1 MPRLPV
7 VGADDDDW
15 GSILNQYMLVEHK
28 PDGSHNFGV
37 FNVLTFGAKGDGQ
50 ADDTAAIQAALDAAA
65 LVGGVVWLPPG
76 PNAYRCE
83 GSLKVPGHV
92 TFKGG
97 YGGMRRGLRL
107 WKETPRGSLLH
118 AYGKGDFIT
127 LSHNAVIDGLEI
139 YYPDQKTQY
148 APDPY
153 GWTIKIPPDQ
163 HGATIRNIC
172 CPNPYQFI
180 YANADGFLIDGV
192 QGYPLMTGIQ
202 LDRVADVPRINNIHF
217 NGNVWQDALQSMRDW
232 VMHNGVCLKATGVE
246 ELMIY
251 NLFAYGYLRGLW
263 FTAYEPDP
271 GFPGNYGSIN
281 NFGFDAVQEGILVET
296 RGVSGRQGLSLSN
309 GRIIP
314 FKGQVG
320 ARAGIKFVDTVPS
333 QGPAISASNV
343 SFFGPHERSLWI
355 GPSSGARMAWLGGQA
370 TEYRKEMV
378 LCESPNAV
386 VRLVGVRSFNGEGPR
401 INNPGG
407 SDILDQGEIT
417 S

>member
-7 VGADDDDW
+7 TGADDDDW
-15 GSILNQYMLVEHK
+15 GNILNQYLQVEHK
-28 PDGSHNFGV
+28 ADGTHNFGV
-37 FNVLTFGAKGDGQ
+37 FNVRSFGAKGDGQ

-65 LVGGVVWLPPG
+65 PVGGVVWLSPG
-76 PNAYRCE
+76 SNAYRCE
-83 GSLKVPGHV
+83 GPLKVPGHV

-118 AYGKGDFIT
+118 VYGTGDFIT

-139 YYPDQKTQY
+139 YYPAQKTKG

-153 GWTIKIPPDQ
+153 GWTIQMPPDQ

-202 LDRVADVPRINNIHF
+202 LDRVADVPRINNIHL
-217 NGNVWQDALQSMRDW
+217 NGNCWQDADQSLRDW
-232 VMHNGVCLKATGVE
+232 VQAHGVCLKATGVE
-246 ELMIY
+246 ELMIN

-263 FTAYEPDP
+263 FLAYDKSPS
-271 GFPGNYGSIN
+271 FPGNYGSIN

-296 RGVSGRQGLSLSN
+296 RGVSWRQVLSLNN

-314 FKGQVG
+314 FRGQEG
-320 ARAGIKFVDTVPS
+320 ARAGIKFTDATPS
-333 QGPAISASNV
+333 LGPSVSASNV
-343 SFFGPHERSLWI
+343 SFFGPHERSIWF
-355 GPSSGARMAWLGGQA
+355 GENSWARMTWMGGQA
-370 TEYRKEMV
+370 TEYRNEML
-378 LCESPNAV
+378 LCQSPYAAA
-386 VRLVGVRSFNGEGPR
+386 RLVGIRSFGGAGPR
-401 INNPGG
+401 VNNPGG
-407 SDILDQGEIT
+407 GDIVDLAEIT